1 VTPSQYSFAERHGWK
16 LYRSSAFADALDRL
30 EADVARLAADRPLD
44 HGNHPKAKLLARIRD
59 LIFEEIP
66 RDPNANVYGLGNTLG
81 PAHRH
86 WRRAKFLQRFRLFF
100 RFDSASRIIIY
111 AWVNDE
117 NTLRKADR
125 DGPVCGFRAATRR
138 GHPLTAGQTAHRCAE
153 ARAENASCGR
163 QGRRDRAA
171 AGEHS
176 GRSAEAVH
184 SHMRSGLR
192 VRHQI

>member
-1 VTPSQYSFAERHGWK
+1 MTPSQYSFAERHGWK

-117 NTLRKADR
+117 NTLRKYGSRTDPYAVFVR
-125 DGPVCGFRAATRR
+125 PTRR
-138 GHPLTAGQTAHRCAE
+138 GHSADSWADCSSKRGSPRGTL
-153 ARAENASCGR
+153 
-163 QGRRDRAA
+163 AA
-171 AGEHS
+171 AGRGVAIEPPLVS
-176 GRSAEAVH
+176 TAEGQP
-184 SHMRSGLR
+184 RQL
-192 VRHQI
+192 